1 MERQEQID
9 VLVVDSHHI
18 VAQGL
23 ALVVSSEQTM
33 RVVGTAGSIK
43 EAVELGALRR
53 PDVVLM
59 DLGLPDG
66 DANAAISSIRA
77 VSPTSKI
84 MMVTGSADDN
94 ALAIAV
100 DSGCAGYVHMTA
112 STEELLNAVST
123 VAAGRAYF
131 PTAAL
136 ARLLRASLR
145 SEWCPRGIRS
155 RAGGPSTPGQ
165 WSHRRR
171 HCSWHGA
178 LGAHGAQPHPAGHA
192 APRRSQSARRGRRRG
207 AGGNPVGRDLQ
218 ATAVGAALSS
228 ARAGRLSVPQHG
240 GDSKVAGNGGVI
252 DDVDRCLVP

>member
-1 MERQEQID
+1 MERQDQID

-66 DANAAISSIRA
+66 DAIAAISSIRA
-77 VSPTSKI
+77 VSPMSKI
-84 MMVTGSADDN
+84 MMVTGSSDDN

-112 STEELLNAVST
+112 SPEELLNAVST
-123 VAAGRAYF
+123 VAAGSAYF

-136 ARLLRASLR
+136 ARLLYERR
-145 SEWCPRGIRS
+145 SAPN
-155 RAGGPSTPGQ
+155 
-165 WSHRRR
+165 
-171 HCSWHGA
+171 
-178 LGAHGAQPHPAGHA
+178 GAHAVSDREREVLQLLANGRTVADIATGMGLSVHTVRNHIRRAMRHLGVHSRLDAVVA
-192 APRRSQSARRGRRRG
+192 A
-207 AGGNPVGRDLQ
+207 
-218 ATAVGAALSS
+218 
-228 ARAGRLSVPQHG
+228 ARAGILSVET
-240 GDSKVAGNGGVI
+240 SRRSA
-252 DDVDRCLVP
+252 

>member
-1 MERQEQID
+1 MERQDQID

-23 ALVVSSEQTM
+23 ALVVGSEQTM

-43 EAVELGALRR
+43 EAVELGASRR

-59 DLGLPDG
+59 DIGLPDG

-77 VSPTSKI
+77 VSPMSKI
-84 MMVTGSADDN
+84 MMVTGSSDDN

-136 ARLLRASLR
+136 ARLLYERR
-145 SEWCPRGIRS
+145 SAPN
-155 RAGGPSTPGQ
+155 
-165 WSHRRR
+165 
-171 HCSWHGA
+171 
-178 LGAHGAQPHPAGHA
+178 GAHAVSDREREVLQLLADGRTVADIASGMGLSVHTVRNHIRRAMRHLGVHSRLDAVVA
-192 APRRSQSARRGRRRG
+192 A
-207 AGGNPVGRDLQ
+207 
-218 ATAVGAALSS
+218 
-228 ARAGRLSVPQHG
+228 ARAGILSVEG
-240 GDSKVAGNGGVI
+240 SKPLRSVQ
-252 DDVDRCLVP
+252 L

>member
-1 MERQEQID
+1 MEGQDQID

-18 VAQGL
+18 VAQGI

-43 EAVELGALRR
+43 EAVELGASRR

-59 DLGLPDG
+59 DIGLPDG
-66 DANAAISSIRA
+66 DANAAISGIRA
-77 VSPTSKI
+77 VSPLSKI
-84 MMVTGSADDN
+84 MMVTGSPDDN

-136 ARLLRASLR
+136 ARLLFERR
-145 SEWCPRGIRS
+145 SAPN
-155 RAGGPSTPGQ
+155 
-165 WSHRRR
+165 
-171 HCSWHGA
+171 
-178 LGAHGAQPHPAGHA
+178 GAHTVSDREREVLQLLADGRTVADIASGMGLSVHTVRNHIRRAMRHLGVHSRLDAVVA
-192 APRRSQSARRGRRRG
+192 A
-207 AGGNPVGRDLQ
+207 
-218 ATAVGAALSS
+218 
-228 ARAGRLSVPQHG
+228 ARAGILSV
-240 GDSKVAGNGGVI
+240 DSAKPLRSVQ
-252 DDVDRCLVP
+252 L

>member
-1 MERQEQID
+1 MECQDQID

-23 ALVVSSEQTM
+23 ALVVSSEQNM
-33 RVVGTAGSIK
+33 HVVGTAGSIK
-43 EAVELGALRR
+43 EAVELSTLRQ

-59 DLGLPDG
+59 DIGLPDG
-66 DANAAISSIRA
+66 DANAAISGIRA

-84 MMVTGSADDN
+84 MMVTGASDDN

-136 ARLLRASLR
+136 ARLLYERR
-145 SEWCPRGIRS
+145 SAPN
-155 RAGGPSTPGQ
+155 
-165 WSHRRR
+165 
-171 HCSWHGA
+171 
-178 LGAHGAQPHPAGHA
+178 GAHAISDREREVLQLLADGRTVADIATGMGLSVHTVRNHIRRAMRHLGVHSRLDAVVA
-192 APRRSQSARRGRRRG
+192 A
-207 AGGNPVGRDLQ
+207 
-218 ATAVGAALSS
+218 
-228 ARAGRLSVPQHG
+228 ARAGILSVEG
-240 GDSKVAGNGGVI
+240 SKPL
-252 DDVDRCLVP
+252 RSVPL

>member
-1 MERQEQID
+1 MERQDQID

-18 VAQGL
+18 VAQGI
-23 ALVVSSEQTM
+23 ALVVGSEQTM

-77 VSPTSKI
+77 VSPMSKI
-84 MMVTGSADDN
+84 MMVTGSSDDN

-136 ARLLRASLR
+136 ARLLYERR
-145 SEWCPRGIRS
+145 SAPN
-155 RAGGPSTPGQ
+155 
-165 WSHRRR
+165 
-171 HCSWHGA
+171 
-178 LGAHGAQPHPAGHA
+178 GAHAVSDREREVLQLLANGRTVADIATGMGLSVHTVRNHIRRAMRHLGVHSRLDAVVA
-192 APRRSQSARRGRRRG
+192 A
-207 AGGNPVGRDLQ
+207 
-218 ATAVGAALSS
+218 
-228 ARAGRLSVPQHG
+228 ARAGILSVET
-240 GDSKVAGNGGVI
+240 SKPPRSV
-252 DDVDRCLVP
+252 RL